1 MTTTASTTLRGPAGL
16 PRPIVD
22 RLAAQIA
29 RLVNNPGTR
38 DKFKLIALQSLPDST
53 PDSFAVYVRTEV
65 DRWATIVKA
74 SGAEL
79 E

>member
-1 MTTTASTTLRGPAGL
+1 M
-16 PRPIVD
+16 PRPIVGQ
-22 RLAAQIA
+22 LAAQI
-29 RLVNNPGTR
+29 RKLLDNPATR
-38 DKFKLIALQSLPDST
+38 DKFKLLALQSLPDST
-53 PDSFAVYVRTEV
+53 PDSFAAYVKTEV

>member
-1 MTTTASTTLRGPAGL
+1 VVGPAGL

-22 RLAAQIA
+22 KLAAQIGK
-29 RLVNNPGTR
+29 LVDNPATR
-38 DKFKLIALQSLPDST
+38 DKFRLLAIYSLPGST
-53 PDSFAVYVRTEV
+53 PDSFAAYVKSEV